1 MRPWLEKL
9 IRWGCPA
16 SKRLRR
22 WTANWCSRDTS
33 FRVID
38 TNCCLLTVES
48 CRDCLKP
55 GAGKSYGPSRNARDN
70 SNADASL
77 NFAFISQNFTMNDTM
92 LTLKPYLQC
101 TWQLQNGSTI
111 TPGLKYVSFHRS
123 IDTPMNQKTGEPLD
137 FRHTWDKVL
146 PSLILHQQITPQ
158 WSAYAQY
165 AQGFLAPSLP
175 SIRPASVCFRFAPIT
190 A

>member
-1 MRPWLEKL
+1 MTPWLTKL
-9 IRWGCPA
+9 IRWRRPA

-22 WTANWCSRDTS
+22 WTANWCSSDTS

-38 TNCCLLTVES
+38 TNCCFLTVES

-55 GAGKSYGPSRNARDN
+55 GAGKSYGPSRNAHDN

-92 LTLKPYLQC
+92 LTFQPSLQC
-101 TWQLQNGSTI
+101 AWQLQNGSTI

-137 FRHTWDKVL
+137 LRRTRGTRFCRH
-146 PSLILHQQITPQ
+146 
-158 WSAYAQY
+158 
-165 AQGFLAPSLP
+165 
-175 SIRPASVCFRFAPIT
+175 
-190 A
+190 